1 MVTVFKKSNFEFRTN
16 KILAVFT
23 NTVAELDKMNEE
35 ISTSNRLKE
44 EQIKAIQD
52 TIRNQSRVYYK
63 NEVIKHN
70 INKILNG

>member
-1 MVTVFKKSNFEFRTN
+1 MVTVFKKSNFESRTN

-63 NEVIKHN
+63 NGVIKDN

>member
-1 MVTVFKKSNFEFRTN
+1 
-16 KILAVFT
+16 
-23 NTVAELDKMNEE
+23 MNEE

-63 NEVIKHN
+63 NGVIKDN